1 MKRRV
6 ILNGRS
12 YARGVALVAVLSVL
26 TVLAVLGAA
35 FVTLLSIDV
44 MQAKESQHNLALELL
59 LRSASAHAHALMW
72 EAQQRGAVG
81 SVLARYSNYATNHWF
96 YVFSH
101 SGEPCGRY
109 RLRLEDE
116 LSKVNL
122 NVAWLAEPSRGSGW
136 HPGEVNL
143 AAALGVRPELA
154 QRLVAFRYGPNGVPG
169 ARGDDDQNNV
179 RLMNDGID
187 NNANG
192 VIDEENE
199 GVEDPGEYS
208 IFAPRG
214 DDRRFSTIIETIGV
228 MTEGALRMPVETRRA
243 IRREVPRRATLHSID
258 LPGSPT
264 LPTGQSDI
272 NSMTARECRR
282 MLSAANARRPF
293 MARTAMADQ
302 LAANIID
309 YRDENHVLSTVGQA
323 YGVEAI
329 CFNEVLANDA
339 SYCIHPDLGASTPG
353 LTEPTRDQWRDRY
366 GSSDG
371 QRMLYR
377 VDTVY
382 SCVPDD
388 PMAPSGQYYYNLD
401 PREAWRVAR
410 TNDITCGDLHVQ
422 GSSIR
427 ITWPKVPGPQGS
439 GAPRLSAYNTAK
451 PPATL
456 PGGKTWCN
464 WPPAGSQVF
473 VFGDDNHY
481 TRLYNN
487 MMDVLRKLN
496 MSDGNRPRFPRNYFK
511 NAQAMVYTWGK
522 GVPGTAIG
530 CFEITS
536 SDDDSITFNNRDAN
550 TAASTFLSK
559 LAAAGMS
566 QTSYDL
572 SITINAWGNRTAIA
586 CVPETCQTY
595 LMRAREPIANRYYQ
609 VVIGRPQRGR
619 FTDGY
624 PDELG
629 VSGKVGGPYTSD
641 TDLTREWWYN
651 DGEPVRTK
659 AGGWMTVL
667 IQSSPKV
674 TRVGNKRQLLSYFR
688 MVAPEV
694 VEMYNA
700 SKTPVSLA
708 NWRVICNTGSLA
720 TEIGRIE
727 RTSYYDRRAG
737 RRVINNNPVV
747 APGGHFYLVN
757 DSKLFDC
764 WYGNQDGQWG
774 TAHSEEVPVF
784 QMDKRNWGITYKISR
799 TRVDYPASG
808 RAGYVIFLAENQLD
822 TSVFDLETVRF
833 IDDDNA
839 DDPYSWHNIFAPV
852 KADEIRAR
860 NEIFIEPIGDDRT
873 IIDQSLVGKS
883 IMVLGLPHKGGI
895 VSLTLKNEYDQVC
908 ARTIDYGKVEAS
920 QLNYSSQRSDPTKPR
935 WTISPHASI
944 SGLNRLA
951 LNRMARTRTDRAYYI
966 KNGPYGSVGELR
978 HVSAFDDFERLGDNP
993 TRIAAI
999 ADVAACAH
1007 VRLEAVAADVTRT
1020 GWRAACDEVADVRGG
1035 AITAVNGGWEPGQW
1049 KGHTVRFLTGP
1060 MRGERFPIFDNTTRA
1075 LMLQE
1080 RGATQQPLSS
1090 PSSIPLR
1097 ALRGDQFSIGPG
1109 YTTPL
1114 CFTRRSGDQGEWHW
1128 KNVPPLHAACDL
1140 YIYGLN
1146 DSIRTTE
1153 FLEENNNAYL
1163 DVEVWNFKTEQ
1174 YDRLC
1179 QRRQFS
1185 KQDSFLAGHITPA
1198 HVSDSGDVKLRLTA
1212 HGVVERTPATS
1223 RETRTTRGTTIQKA
1237 SDVLQSGVAWFNY
1250 ALISPVAVP
1259 GRININTASERILAS
1274 LPGITPQ
1281 LANAIANGLNRGGAP
1296 VLKPYRSLGDL
1307 LSVRGMTPE
1316 IFERCANLLTVDSSV
1331 MTVEVDAE
1339 IFKPAPADAAEPVQ
1353 TVLGARHLRTVFRI
1367 ATSAEGRPSFIA
1379 AESYA
1384 P

>member
-1 MKRRV
+1 MTRHFIQYTCRPV
-6 ILNGRS
+6 
-12 YARGVALVAVLSVL
+12 RGVALVAVLSVL

-44 MQAKESQHNLALELL
+44 MQAQESQHNLALELL
-59 LRSASAHAHALMW
+59 MRSAAAHAQSLIW
-72 EAQQRGAVG
+72 EARQRGAVN
-81 SVLARYSNYATNHWF
+81 SLLARYNNHATNRWF
-96 YVFSH
+96 HVTSY

-122 NVAWLAEPSRGSGW
+122 NTAWLTEPSRASGW
-136 HPGEVNL
+136 HPGEINIAQAIGL
-143 AAALGVRPELA
+143 RPELA
-154 QRLVAFRYGPNGVPG
+154 QRLVAFRYGPNNVPG

-192 VIDEENE
+192 VIDEDNE

-208 IFAPRG
+208 VFVPRG
-214 DDRRFSTIIETIGV
+214 DDRRFATIIETIGV
-228 MTEGALRMPVETRRA
+228 MLDGALRMPLETRRA
-243 IRREVPRRATLHSID
+243 IRRELPRRATVHSID

-264 LPTGQSDI
+264 LPTGQADI
-272 NSMTARECRR
+272 NTMTARECRR
-282 MLSAANARRPF
+282 MLSAANSRRPF

-339 SYCIHPDLGASTPG
+339 SYCIHPDIGASVPG
-353 LTEPTRDQWRDRY
+353 SSEPSRDQWRDRY

-371 QRMLYR
+371 NRMLYR

-388 PMAPSGQYYYNLD
+388 PMAPSGEYYYNLD
-401 PREAWRVAR
+401 PREAWRVAK
-410 TNDITCGDLHVQ
+410 TNEITCGGLHVQ

-427 ITWPKVPGPQGS
+427 ITWPSVPGPQGS
-439 GAPRLSAYNTAK
+439 GAARLSAYNKAR

-464 WPPAGSQVF
+464 WPPAGSLVH
-473 VFGDDNHY
+473 VFGDDTHY

-487 MMDVLRKLN
+487 MMDVLRTLN
-496 MSDGNRPRFPRNYFK
+496 MSHGNRPRFPRNYFK
-511 NAQAMVYTWGK
+511 GAQAMVYTWGK
-522 GVPGTAIG
+522 DQPGTAIG
-530 CFEITS
+530 CFEITA
-536 SDDDSITFNNRDAN
+536 SDSDSITFNNRDAN
-550 TAASTFLSK
+550 TAASTFLNK
-559 LAAAGMS
+559 LTAAGMS
-566 QTSYDL
+566 LSSYDL
-572 SITINAWGNRTAIA
+572 SITINAWGNRTAMA
-586 CVPETCQTY
+586 CLPATCQTY
-595 LMRAREPIANRYYQ
+595 LMRAREPVANRYFK
-609 VVIGRPQRGR
+609 VVIGRPPKGR

-629 VSGKVGGPYTSD
+629 VSGQVDGPYTSD
-641 TDLTREWWYN
+641 ADLTREWWYN
-651 DGEPVRTK
+651 NGEPVRTK
-659 AGGWMTVL
+659 AGGWIDLL

-674 TRVGNKRQLLSYFR
+674 TRTGNKRQLLSYFR

-727 RTSYYDRRAG
+727 RTSYYDRSAA

-757 DSKLFDC
+757 DTALFDC
-764 WYGNQDGQWG
+764 WYGNHDGQWG
-774 TAHSEEVPVF
+774 SAHSEEVPVF
-784 QMDKRNWGITYKISR
+784 QMDKRNWGITYKIKR
-799 TRVDYPASG
+799 TRVDYPSSG
-808 RAGYVIFLAENQLD
+808 RAGYIIFLAESQLD
-822 TSVFDLETVRF
+822 TSDFDLETVRF

-839 DDPYSWHNIFAPV
+839 DDPSSWNNIFAPV

-873 IIDQSLVGKS
+873 ILNQSLVGKS

-920 QLNYSSQRSDPTKPR
+920 QLNYTSQRSDPAKPR
-935 WTISPHASI
+935 WTVSPHATI

-951 LNRMARTRTDRAYYI
+951 LNRTTRARSERAYYI
-966 KNGPYGSVGELR
+966 KNGLYGSIGELR

-993 TRIAAI
+993 IRIAAI
-999 ADVAACAH
+999 ADVAACSHA
-1007 VRLEAVAADVTRT
+1007 RLDAVAANVTRS
-1020 GWRAACDEVADVRGG
+1020 GWRAACDEVADTR
-1035 AITAVNGGWEPGQW
+1035 AATITAVNGGWEPGQW

-1060 MRGERFPIFDNTTRA
+1060 MRGERFPIFDNTSRS
-1075 LMLQE
+1075 LVLQQ

-1090 PSSIPLR
+1090 PSSLPLR
-1097 ALRGDQFSIGPG
+1097 PLRGDQFSIGPG
-1109 YTTPL
+1109 YATPL
-1114 CFTRRSGDQGEWHW
+1114 CYTRRPSEQGEWHW
-1128 KNVPPLHAACDL
+1128 HNVPPIYTAADL
-1140 YIYGLN
+1140 YIYGLS

-1153 FLEENNNAYL
+1153 FLEENNNAAL
-1163 DVEVWNFKTEQ
+1163 DVDVWNFKTEQ

-1179 QRRQFS
+1179 QRKQYS
-1185 KQDSFLAGHITPA
+1185 KQDSFLAGQLLPA
-1198 HVSDSGDVKLRLTA
+1198 HVSASGDFKLRLTA
-1212 HGVVERTPATS
+1212 HGVVERSPAPARS
-1223 RETRTTRGTTIQKA
+1223 SPAARGTTIQKA
-1237 SDVLQSGVAWFNY
+1237 SDLLQSGVAWFNY
-1250 ALISPVAVP
+1250 ALISPAPVP
-1259 GRININTASERILAS
+1259 GRVNINTASERLLAS
-1274 LPGITPQ
+1274 LPGISLQ
-1281 LANAIANGLNRGGAP
+1281 LAYAIANGYNRGGAP
-1296 VLKPYRSLGDL
+1296 VLKPYRALGDL

-1316 IFERCANLLTVDSSV
+1316 IFERCANLLAVEPSV
-1331 MTVEVDAE
+1331 LTIEADAE
-1339 IFKPAPADAAEPVQ
+1339 LFKPSSGTDKRKQAVI
-1353 TVLGARHLRTVFRI
+1353 GARHLRTVFRLDT
-1367 ATSAEGRPSFIA
+1367 AHDGRARFTL